1 MIIDHI
7 KTFVQKKLKTV
18 VLEMF
23 IVTIWIIVKLW
34 EQVEVTDIH
43 RIGMNRDSNSI
54 FGNGMVDKKKLE
66 CLYRSINQSLWLRSF
81 A

>member
-1 MIIDHI
+1 MC
-7 KTFVQKKLKTV
+7 KKKLKTV

-43 RIGMNRDSNSI
+43 RIGMNRDANSI
-54 FGNGMVDKKKLE
+54 FGNGMVDKK
-66 CLYRSINQSLWLRSF
+66 
-81 A
+81 

>member
-1 MIIDHI
+1 MC
-7 KTFVQKKLKTV
+7 KKKLKTV

-43 RIGMNRDSNSI
+43 RIGMNRDANSI
-54 FGNGMVDKKKLE
+54 FGNGMVDKKTRKFV
-66 CLYRSINQSLWLRSF
+66 SIHQPISMIEIICIMHLL